1 MQMDSNGKLTIKSI
15 NVEED
20 TYFELNCNLHAEK
33 NISLIWKK
41 DGIPIQ
47 ENATIY
53 NLKGISLGIKKANY
67 FDRGL
72 YECSSLSNNKT
83 SQKFFLRVKNPHRA
97 VWPSI
102 GLLLQVI
109 ILATII
115 FFSERQKT
123 KKVLSTLL
131 SEEERRLIT

>member
-1 MQMDSNGKLTIKSI
+1 MQMDFNGKLTIESI

-20 TYFELNCNLHAEK
+20 TYFELNCNLYAEK

-41 DGIPIQ
+41 DRIPIQ

-53 NLKGISLGIKKANY
+53 NLKGIRLGIKKANY

-72 YECSSLSNNKT
+72 YECASLSNNKT
-83 SQKFFLRVKNPHRA
+83 IQKFFLRVKNPYRA

-109 ILATII
+109 VLATII
-115 FFSERQKT
+115 FFSERQKS